1 MHMSITFENAIE
13 QTQGLLSQIEFLDV
27 NKIIEKI
34 TDLISTENGAR
45 GFFVTYLTSDL
56 SYTKYPSLEVITA
69 LKTSPIVVNEL
80 LIKNL
85 AMSTAMVIYHR
96 SQGDEENAQGS
107 EKVQEKT
114 GQLIK
119 QLLSPTLGE
128 KLQQLAISLNRGQ
141 GEYQVFLERWGY
153 DDRQR
158 QAIAE
163 AIQPFLEY

>member
-1 MHMSITFENAIE
+1 MVMGINFENAIQ
-13 QTQGLLSQIEFLDV
+13 QTQDLLSQIEFLDANV
-27 NKIIEKI
+27 I
-34 TDLISTENGAR
+34 TERFIDLVSTENGAR

-56 SYTKYPSLEVITA
+56 SYTEYPSLEVITA
-69 LKTSPIVVNEL
+69 LKTSPILVNEL
-80 LIKNL
+80 LVKNL

-96 SQGDEENAQGS
+96 SQGDEANAQGS

-119 QLLSPTLGE
+119 QLLSQALGE
-128 KLQQLAISLNRGQ
+128 KLQQLATSLNTGQ
-141 GEYQVFLERWGY
+141 GEYQAFLERWGY

-163 AIQPFLEY
+163 IIQPFLQ

>member
-1 MHMSITFENAIE
+1 MFMSITFENAIQ
-13 QTQGLLSQIEFLDV
+13 QTQDLLSQIEFLDANV
-27 NKIIEKI
+27 ITEKL
-34 TDLISTENGAR
+34 TDLVSTKNGAR

-56 SYTKYPSLEVITA
+56 PYTEHPSLEVITA
-69 LKTSPIVVNEL
+69 LKTSPILVNEL
-80 LIKNL
+80 LVKNL

-119 QLLSPTLGE
+119 QLLSQSLGE
-128 KLQQLAISLNRGQ
+128 KLQQLATSLNAGQ
-141 GEYQVFLERWGY
+141 GEYQAFLERWGY
-153 DDRQR
+153 DDCQR

-163 AIQPFLEY
+163 IIQPFLQ

>member
-1 MHMSITFENAIE
+1 MGITFENAIQ
-13 QTQGLLSQIEFLDV
+13 QTQDLLSKIQSLDTDT
-27 NKIIEKI
+27 I
-34 TDLISTENGAR
+34 TQKLTELVSTENGAR

-56 SYTKYPSLEVITA
+56 SYTEHPSLEVITA
-69 LKTSPIVVNEL
+69 LKTSPTLVNEL
-80 LIKNL
+80 LVKNL

-119 QLLSPTLGE
+119 QLLSQSLAE
-128 KLQQLAISLNRGQ
+128 KLQQLATSLNTGQ
-141 GEYQVFLERWGY
+141 GEYQAFLERWGY
-153 DDRQR
+153 DDCQR

-163 AIQPFLEY
+163 IIQTFL

>member
-1 MHMSITFENAIE
+1 MGMSITFENAI
-13 QTQGLLSQIEFLDV
+13 QKTQDLLSQIEFLDA
-27 NKIIEKI
+27 NKIIQAV
-34 TDLISTENGAR
+34 TDIVSTENGAR

-69 LKTSPIVVNEL
+69 LKTSPILVNEL
-80 LIKNL
+80 LVKNL

-119 QLLSPTLGE
+119 QLLSQSLGE
-128 KLQQLAISLNRGQ
+128 KLQQLATSLNTGQ
-141 GEYQVFLERWGY
+141 GEYQAFLERWGY
-153 DDRQR
+153 DDCQR

-163 AIQPFLEY
+163 IIQPFLH